1 MALTYPAGTT
11 PVIPVLQSDT
21 FEIQRQKINNLAL
34 ISPGPQY
41 LAAPVRVLYIQNTH
55 TGGGSGAQANWFP
68 TNVADA
74 SITVGSTLTSIPSS
88 VTAAAGNW
96 QTFTL
101 PTSIPTTATALIIE
115 ASMEAEWA
123 DSDDRPGLYAF
134 VRQNVSAIN
143 SYPVLRCGQGYN
155 GNAGQIAHS
164 QGTYP
169 VVNSD
174 GTFQWGVSWYTK
186 AATIHGIIIRIIGY
200 YA

>member
-11 PVIPVLQSDT
+11 PVLPVLQSDT

-34 ISPGPQY
+34 ISPGPQF

-55 TGGGSGAQANWFP
+55 ASSEANWFP

-74 SITVGSTLTSIPSS
+74 SITVGSTATSVPLS
-88 VTAAAGNW
+88 VTSTTSSNW

-101 PTSIPTTATALIIE
+101 PTSIPTTAKALIIE
-115 ASMEAEWA
+115 ASMEAEWPDGISTA
-123 DSDDRPGLYAF
+123 GLYAF
-134 VRQNVSAIN
+134 VRQNNSAIN
-143 SYPVLRCGQGYN
+143 SYPVLRCGRYYG

-174 GTFQWGVSWYTK
+174 GTFQWGVSWTRDLN
-186 AATIHGIIIRIIGY
+186 TMWGIIIRIIGY
-200 YA
+200 YN